1 MNIHADTS
9 IKTYGRTSGHLTSG
23 QKSAL
28 DTLWRRYGINGD
40 GPLDL
45 DWVFGR
51 HAPRYIEIGF
61 GMGTN
66 LAHLASAHP
75 ERDYLGIEVYIPGVG
90 SLLNRLQRERLGNVR
105 VIRNDARGVLGHRIK
120 DGSLDGIMVF
130 FPDPWPKKRH
140 HKRRIIQP
148 EFTARAV
155 AKLRV
160 GGTLHLA
167 TDYEPYAL
175 HMLEVL
181 EGEAGLIN
189 CTATGGFAPDG
200 GERLP
205 SKFEGRGRS
214 PGDGVWDLTFK
225 RR

>member
-1 MNIHADTS
+1 MNISTDTS

-28 DTLWRRYGINGD
+28 ATLWRRYGINGD

-45 DWVFGR
+45 DWIFGR
-51 HAPRYIEIGF
+51 CAPRYVEIGF
-61 GMGTN
+61 GMGAN
-66 LAHLASAHP
+66 LAHLATLHP

-90 SLLNRLQRERLGNVR
+90 SLLHRLQRENIGNVHI
-105 VIRNDARGVLGHRIK
+105 IRSDARSVLGHRIT
-120 DGSLDGIMVF
+120 DGSLDGIMVY

-148 EFTARAV
+148 EFATQV
-155 AKLRV
+155 VTKLRP

-175 HMLEVL
+175 YMLEVL
-181 EGEAGLIN
+181 EGEAGLVN
-189 CTATGGFAPDG
+189 RTHPGGFAADG
-200 GERLP
+200 GDRLP

-214 PGDGVWDLTFK
+214 PGDGVWDLVFE